1 MTTRVNIGTL
11 DDFLEDHSVRNWEA
25 PSVSEAVTEQ
35 ILQDLEPGSMAR
47 LAVGSRRP
55 GTRKDALAMFKRSFR
70 FVEEDGS
77 ITRLEGTRGALT
89 LVTRHA
95 CMYCGGF
102 DDVAAGVCRWES
114 CEAEANGTTLNGR
127 STDNG

>member
-11 DDFLEDHSVRNWEA
+11 DDFLADHSVRNWEA
-25 PSVSEAVTEQ
+25 PSVSEAVAEQ
-35 ILQDLEPGSMAR
+35 LLDEMEGHIYPDGSGPC
-47 LAVGSRRP
+47 VP
-55 GTRKDALAMFKRSFR
+55 VHALAMFKQFFR
-70 FVEEDGS
+70 YVEEDGS
-77 ITRLEGTRGALT
+77 ITRLEGTRDALT

-95 CMYCGGF
+95 CLYCGGF